1 MTFGSRFKTALP
13 LACLM
18 MWGLAAQ
25 SMAAPTCPAG
35 DFVLNA
41 GAAMQ
46 SAARSRSP
54 SAFAGVAARY
64 TDLRGIALFALGP
77 HRSRLGK
84 GEEGRYVNLTKG
96 FIGRF
101 MAKNASRVAG
111 SGLKITDCKGS
122 GANYT
127 VTTQMA
133 NGKRFVF
140 RIGGK
145 RGGYRV
151 RDVNVSSVWLAQ
163 QLRSSFTGVIRRNNG
178 DIGALYAYLQN

>member
-1 MTFGSRFKTALP
+1 MKFGMRLTTAFSVAFLV
-13 LACLM
+13 AA
-18 MWGLAAQ
+18 GLAPQALA
-25 SMAAPTCPAG
+25 SADCAAGT
-35 DFVLNA
+35 FVMNA
-41 GAAMQ
+41 ASAIQ

-54 SAFAGVAARY
+54 AAFAGVAARY

-77 HRSRLGK
+77 HRSKLGK

-101 MAKNASRVAG
+101 MAKNAGRIAG
-111 SGLKITDCKGS
+111 SGLKVVDCS
-122 GANYT
+122 AST
-127 VTTQMA
+127 VTAQMS
-133 NGKRFVF
+133 NGRKIIF
-140 RIGGK
+140 RVYPT
-145 RGGYRV
+145 RGGFRV

>member
-1 MTFGSRFKTALP
+1 MTFVSKLKTALP
-13 LACLM
+13 LAALM
-18 MWGLAAQ
+18 MWAAATEPFA
-25 SMAAPTCPAG
+25 AAPCPAS

-77 HRSRLGK
+77 HRSQLGK
-84 GEEGRYVNLTKG
+84 GDEGRYVSLTKG

-111 SGLKITDCKGS
+111 SGLKIVDCKGA

-127 VTTQMA
+127 VTAEMS

-140 RIGGK
+140 RVGGR
-145 RGGYRV
+145 RGGFRV
-151 RDVNVSSVWLAQ
+151 RDVNVSSIWLAQ